1 MFSKFPMVLLPSLVT
16 RSDATARFKVLY
28 GDNPTLTLAFDND
41 VAGEAFIPLIETLAS
56 NMGVKCNIIGNAPP
70 FPKDHNDALIDYNQ
84 MSPDI
89 DKLEYIKEYL
99 GDDGVKPEITP
110 NYSKS
115 KAGKK

>member
-1 MFSKFPMVLLPSLVT
+1 
-16 RSDATARFKVLY
+16 
-28 GDNPTLTLAFDND
+28 
-41 VAGEAFIPLIETLAS
+41 
-56 NMGVKCNIIGNAPP
+56 
-70 FPKDHNDALIDYNQ
+70 